1 MIDDTMFFA
10 ISKDGLQ
17 YSSENIKELPQS
29 DSILCYLKSTDRY
42 EHNTGK
48 NIYTWY
54 RYEFVDV
61 YGNPVN
67 FKVGTCEVVYV
78 EKDDGISYLRGRAF
92 TIRDQYSR
100 EGKFVIRD
108 ISKQEK
114 DNPRLRSI
122 ATELVPFMLELS
134 SYGGWDGYWSK
145 KYPNSPNAMRT
156 VYGY

>member
-1 MIDDTMFFA
+1 MFYA
-10 ISKDGLQ
+10 ISKDGNVYQDTDLQ
-17 YSSENIKELPQS
+17 KLRKSNT
-29 DSILCYLKSTDRY
+29 ILCYLKRSDEYKHKT
-42 EHNTGK
+42 EQ

-54 RYEFVDV
+54 RYEFVDIN
-61 YGNPVN
+61 GNPVN
-67 FKVGTCEVVYV
+67 FKIGTCEVVYV

-114 DNPRLRSI
+114 DNPRLGSI

-145 KYPNSPNAMRT
+145 KYPNSPSAMRT

>member
-1 MIDDTMFFA
+1 MKIMYIA
-10 ISKDGLQ
+10 ISKDGNVYQDTDLQ
-17 YSSENIKELPQS
+17 KLRKSNT
-29 DSILCYLKSTDRY
+29 ILCYLKRSDEDKHKT
-42 EHNTGK
+42 EQ
-48 NIYTWY
+48 NIYIWY

-67 FKVGTCEVVYV
+67 FKIGTCEVVYV

-108 ISKQEK
+108 ISKQNK
-114 DNPRLRSI
+114 DYPYLESI
-122 ATELVPFMLELS
+122 ATKLVPFMLELS